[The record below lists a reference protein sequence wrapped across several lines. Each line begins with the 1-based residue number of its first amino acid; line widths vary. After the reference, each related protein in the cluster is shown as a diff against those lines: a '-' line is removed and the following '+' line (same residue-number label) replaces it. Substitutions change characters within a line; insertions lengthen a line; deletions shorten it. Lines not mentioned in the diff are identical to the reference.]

1 MSLESRRTNR
11 ISVVG
16 AVEQPGSYELPVAG
30 SDLLSALIAAGGL
43 SDDADHIIEIRLPAQ
58 PTPTILPAGT
68 PTISPTGNG
77 QVPIEVARTSYDSS
91 TGQHPPQTLGPR
103 SVRLDLVAATTS
115 PQSQDYRLDD
125 GAIVMVRKLP
135 PRYVHVIGLVQ
146 KPNRFELPPGE
157 DVRILDAIAMAQG
170 LKISLADRA
179 YVIRQIP
186 NAAEPVVVE
195 VSIRKA
201 KTTPADNILLTD
213 GDVVSV
219 EETPLTFVFGTLKNV
234 VRIGLTSSLS
244 LF

>member
-1 MSLESRRTNR
+1 
-11 ISVVG
+11 
-16 AVEQPGSYELPVAG
+16 
-30 SDLLSALIAAGGL
+30 
-43 SDDADHIIEIRLPAQ
+43 
-58 PTPTILPAGT
+58 
-68 PTISPTGNG
+68 
-77 QVPIEVARTSYDSS
+77 
-91 TGQHPPQTLGPR
+91 
-103 SVRLDLVAATTS
+103 
-115 PQSQDYRLDD
+115 
-125 GAIVMVRKLP
+125 MVRKLP